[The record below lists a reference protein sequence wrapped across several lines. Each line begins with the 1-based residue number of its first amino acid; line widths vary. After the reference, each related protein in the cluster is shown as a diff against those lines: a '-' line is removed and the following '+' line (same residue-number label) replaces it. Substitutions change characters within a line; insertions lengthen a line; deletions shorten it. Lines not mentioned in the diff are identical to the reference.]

1 LWSGF
6 LLKIPYVLSNGC
18 SRRAHFTSETCPPWQ
33 QSIVAIFFKE
43 SGRPALGRIFLA
55 ALVQGQPQY
64 FDLLWDHELD
74 ELRGILEDLSQR
86 RDEILADWHRLYTL
100 HFGIR
105 RSLAESQFMELLGSR
120 VVVAADALLKR
131 NIQAFTAQAQEI
143 GEDLSQRKV
152 PFSEVVASMHLFEES
167 ATAILP
173 PLQPDAPKTYQSFD
187 KLSHCVMMVLADS
200 YFRAQTAMDGL
211 RIHELEAAAA
221 NLPAELRTRFHGIV
235 GSSAA
240 MRELYRRIEMAGQ
253 TRGTMLVV
261 GESGTGKELVA
272 RAIHGC
278 GGDRESP
285 FVALNCAALPK
296 DLIESELFG
305 YKRGA
310 FSGANSEY
318 LGLFRAAERGTLFL
332 DEITEMSPDTQSKL
346 LRAIQERRVRPVGA
360 TIETAVEVRLIAS
373 TNRDPEEAMKAGH
386 LRHDLYYRLQANVLR
401 VPPLRERLEDVA
413 ALTQHFIAWFNEK
426 MHRTVRAVGI
436 EAPALDAMM
445 HYSWPGNVR
454 ELSNAIEG
462 AFTFGDSP
470 VILLSELP
478 PAILGETTLTVAPET
493 APASGALATFAE
505 VERDLIKRALDH
517 SEGNKA
523 RAAKVLKISRKKLYA
538 KIIKYNLG

>member
-1 LWSGF
+1 M
-6 LLKIPYVLSNGC
+6 LSIEC
-18 SRRAHFTSETCPPWQ
+18 SRRAHSSSNTCPTWQ
-33 QSIVAIFFKE
+33 QNIVAIKSKE
-43 SGRPALGRIFLA
+43 STGRRWENFLGALAQGR
-55 ALVQGQPQY
+55 PQY

-74 ELRGILEDLSQR
+74 ELRGILEDLKNR
-86 RDEILADWHRLYTL
+86 RDEILADWHRLYAL
-100 HFGIR
+100 HFGDK
-105 RSLAESQFMELLGSR
+105 RSLAESQFIELFGSK
-120 VVVAADALLKR
+120 VVVATDALLKR
-131 NIQAFTAQAQEI
+131 NVEAFTAEVQQI
-143 GEDLSQRKV
+143 GEVLSQRKV

-167 ATAILP
+167 ASAILP
-173 PLQPDAPKTYQSFD
+173 PLPPSQPKTYQSFD
-187 KLSHCVMMVLADS
+187 KLSHCGMIVLADS
-200 YFRAQTAMDGL
+200 YFRGQAAQDAMEGL
-211 RIHELEAAAA
+211 RVQELEAAAA

-272 RAIHGC
+272 RAIHEC

-360 TIETAVEVRLIAS
+360 TTETAVEVRLIAS

-413 ALTQHFIAWFNEK
+413 ALTQHFIALFNEK
-426 MHRTVRAVGI
+426 MHRTVSAVGI
-436 EAPALDAMM
+436 EEPALDAMM

-470 VILLSELP
+470 VILLAELP
-478 PAILGETTLTVAPET
+478 AAISGEQTLTVAPKA
-493 APASGALATFAE
+493 APASDSLATFAE
-505 VERDLIKRALDH
+505 AERDLIKRALDAT
-517 SEGNKA
+517 EGNKA

-538 KIIKYNLG
+538 KIVKYKLG